1 MRGAKEKKIKKRDKD
16 THTTTTTTL
25 ACTGGMGPLE
35 LLRSGLNPA
44 KQLEV
49 GLCPTGLQCTGR
61 KGCSEHLHLA
71 GTVSR
76 NSHEEWRRCKPPK
89 SVQKVLPRLD
99 YTLSCEG
106 VLVGS
111 WQLLT
116 KRCKGKGKSWVS
128 LGGFGEPGNS
138 HIKLGVRLV
147 YPPLCSA
154 VFLVWKGVCVLCI

>member
-1 MRGAKEKKIKKRDKD
+1 MAQGKKCGSSVLVWTNNRVGRGSRKIVGEMRGAKEKKIKKRDKD

-76 NSHEEWRRCKPPK
+76 NSHEE
-89 SVQKVLPRLD
+89 
-99 YTLSCEG
+99 
-106 VLVGS
+106 
-111 WQLLT
+111 
-116 KRCKGKGKSWVS
+116 
-128 LGGFGEPGNS
+128 
-138 HIKLGVRLV
+138 
-147 YPPLCSA
+147 
-154 VFLVWKGVCVLCI
+154 